1 MRVFVDA
8 SLIIYLNAKL
18 PREEAEKV
26 EKFWLELLKEE
37 LYTDVL
43 ALDEA
48 IYVSKR
54 KYGIDVESTL
64 ELIDRAILP
73 YVDILPLG
81 LEEYLKAK
89 EYMVKYRLKPSD
101 ALHLAV
107 MDSNGLQVIATED
120 KDFDRTHV
128 KRIWIE
134 YAVEYGSKVSSL

>member
-8 SLIIYLNAKL
+8 SLIVYLNVKL
-18 PREEAEKV
+18 SREEAEKV
-26 EKFWLELLKEE
+26 ERFWLKLLREE

-54 KYGIDVESTL
+54 KYGVDVESTL
-64 ELIDRAILP
+64 ELIDRVVLP
-73 YVDILPLG
+73 YVDVLPLG

-89 EYMVKYRLKPSD
+89 EHMVRYRLKPSD

-107 MDSNGLQVIATED
+107 MDNNGLQVIATED

-128 KRIWIE
+128 KRIWIDNE
-134 YAVEYGSKVSSL
+134 TTLAHSQA